1 MGNLYKRGKALGYAL
16 PAVSVAALWATAAQA
31 QTAAPG
37 AEVQLPG
44 ISVTAPTP
52 IVRTPPP
59 RAAAPQPGANTQATT
74 PPAAFVPPSGLVE
87 QVFVPLT
94 LVPSQEVL
102 AAGGSNLADSLQ
114 YKPGIAASTFAAGAS
129 RPVIRGLDNTRVSVR
144 ENGIGSHDASTV
156 SEDHAVPIDP
166 FAADQIEVV
175 RGPATLRY
183 GSGAIGG
190 VVNAS
195 NQRIPEFI
203 PRNGFTAEMRG
214 ALGSADRSA
223 EGAFKTTAGA
233 GNFAVHADSFWRRAG
248 DYAIPGGGR
257 QANTFVQSDGFSTG
271 ASVVG
276 LGGFA
281 GVSFTQFNSLYGIPG
296 AEALTSRTRID
307 MQQEKL
313 QSRGEWRVRDYGVE
327 AIRYWLGSSTYRHNE
342 VGFETG
348 APEIG
353 SRFTNDEIEGR
364 VEVQHLP
371 VSTALGEVRG
381 AVGIQLGHR
390 KLVGQSFEGG
400 DSLLDPARTR
410 TAAAFWFEELQLT
423 RNLRLQAA
431 TRIEQTSVSGSGL
444 DTSDPANPF
453 PVQGRRNYTPF
464 SASFGALYQ
473 LPANIVARAT
483 GQYAERAPDAA
494 ELFSKGPHEATTT
507 FEIGNPN
514 LRKEVAT
521 SVEVG
526 LKRTQGAFRFD
537 ASAYYTAFDGFIFK
551 QLTGQQCDDTYQ
563 SCGTGTELNQVFFR
577 QRDAAFHGV
586 DLSAQQDIG
595 RVWGGVW
602 GVDAQYDFVRARFTD
617 AAGGNVPRIPPHR
630 AGAGIFYRDQNWF
643 ARTGFLHAFDQRDIG
658 ENETLTKGYT
668 LVNADLS
675 YTWKTGVSTAT
686 ATQMTV
692 GLRGDNLLDEDVRN
706 HVSFQKNEVLQP
718 GRTVRLYGIM
728 KLN

>member
-1 MGNLYKRGKALGYAL
+1 MRIFISKFNGLSVAI
-16 PAVSVAALWATAAQA
+16 PAVSVAALWATTAQA
-31 QTAAPG
+31 QAPAAP

-59 RAAAPQPGANTQATT
+59 RAAGPQAGAGQTTAPQPVPFT
-74 PPAAFVPPSGLVE
+74 PPPGLVE

-102 AAGGSNLADSLQ
+102 AAGGANLADSLQ

-129 RPVIRGLDNTRVSVR
+129 RPIIRGLDNTRVSVR
-144 ENGIGSHDASTV
+144 ENGIGSHDASSL

-195 NQRIPEFI
+195 NQRIPEFV

-214 ALGSADRSA
+214 SLGSADRSTDGGLKA
-223 EGAFKTTAGA
+223 TAGA

-257 QANTFVQSDGFSTG
+257 QANTFVQSDGLSTG
-271 ASVVG
+271 GSVIG
-276 LGGFA
+276 LGCFA
-281 GVSFTQFNSLYGIPG
+281 GVSFTQLNSLYGIPG
-296 AEALTSRTRID
+296 ARTLESRTRID

-342 VGFETG
+342 LGFETG
-348 APEIG
+348 APQIG

-371 VSTALGEVRG
+371 VTTALGELRG
-381 AVGIQLGHR
+381 AIGVQLGNR
-390 KLVGQSFEGG
+390 KLSGLSFEGG
-400 DSLLDPARTR
+400 DSLLDPTRTR
-410 TAAAFWFEELQLT
+410 TTAAFWFEELQLT

-431 TRIEQTSVSGSGL
+431 ARIEQTSVTGSGL
-444 DTSDPANPF
+444 DTSDPNAPL
-453 PVQGRRNYTPF
+453 PVQGRRDYTPF

-483 GQYAERAPDAA
+483 GQYAERAPDAV

-526 LKRTQGAFRFD
+526 LKRTQGSFRFD
-537 ASAYYTAFDGFIFK
+537 TSAYYTAFDGFIFK
-551 QLTGQQCDDTYQ
+551 QLTGQQCNDTFA

-577 QRDAAFHGV
+577 QRNAAFHGV
-586 DLSAQQDIG
+586 ELSAQQDIG
-595 RVWGGVW
+595 KVWGGVW
-602 GVDAQYDFVRARFTD
+602 GIDGQYDFVRARFTD
-617 AAGGNVPRIPPHR
+617 AVGGNVPRIPPHR
-630 AGAGIFYRDQNWF
+630 AGAGLFYRDQNWF
-643 ARTGFLHAFDQRDIG
+643 ARTGFLHAFDQRDTG
-658 ENETLTKGYT
+658 ENETFTKGYT
-668 LVNADLS
+668 LLNADLS
-675 YTWKTGVSTAT
+675 YTWKTGEGTAT

-692 GLRGDNLLDEDVRN
+692 GLKGENLLDDDVRN
-706 HVSFQKNEVLQP
+706 HVSFQKDSVLQP
-718 GRTVRLYGIM
+718 GRTVRLYGIV

>member
-1 MGNLYKRGKALGYAL
+1 MTSFVRRGNKLAVAV
-16 PAVSVAALWATAAQA
+16 PAFSIAALWAATAQA
-31 QTAAPG
+31 QTPVAQ

-44 ISVTAPTP
+44 LSVTAPTP

-59 RAAAPQPGANTQATT
+59 RAAAPQPGTSQAAGSPT
-74 PPAAFVPPSGLVE
+74 PFVPPPGLVE

-102 AAGGSNLADSLQ
+102 ATGGANLADSLQ

-129 RPVIRGLDNTRVSVR
+129 RPIIRGMDNTRVSVR
-144 ENGIGSHDASTV
+144 ENGIGSHDASSV

-195 NQRIPEFI
+195 NQRIPEYV

-214 ALGSADRSA
+214 SLASADRSA
-223 EGAFKTTAGA
+223 DGAFKATAGA

-257 QANTFVQSDGFSTG
+257 QANTFVDSDGFSTG
-271 ASVVG
+271 ASVIG
-276 LGGFA
+276 LGGYA

-342 VGFETG
+342 VGFATG
-348 APEIG
+348 TPEIG

-371 VSTALGEVRG
+371 VATAFGELRG
-381 AVGIQLGHR
+381 AVGVQLGNR
-390 KLVGQSFEGG
+390 KLTGQSFEGG
-400 DSLLDPARTR
+400 DSLLDPTRTR

-431 TRIEQTSVSGSGL
+431 TRIEQTSVTGSGL
-444 DTSDPANPF
+444 DTTDPANPV
-453 PVQGRRNYTPF
+453 PMQGRRDYIPF

-526 LKRTQGAFRFD
+526 LKRSQGAFRFD

-551 QLTGQQCDDTYQ
+551 QLTGQQCDDTYL
-563 SCGTGTELNQVFFR
+563 SCGTGSELNQVFFR
-577 QRDAAFHGV
+577 QRNAAFHGV
-586 DLSAQQDIG
+586 ELSGQQDIG
-595 RVWGGVW
+595 RVRGGVW

-617 AAGGNVPRIPPHR
+617 AVGGNVPRISPHR
-630 AGAGIFYRDQNWF
+630 AGAGLFYRDQNWF

-658 ENETLTKGYT
+658 DNETITKGYT

-675 YTWKTGVSTAT
+675 YTWKTGMSTAA
-686 ATQMTV
+686 ATQMTI

-706 HVSFQKNEVLQP
+706 HVSFQKNDVLQP

>member
-1 MGNLYKRGKALGYAL
+1 MTKTVKRFRSLGIAF
-16 PAVSVAALWATAAQA
+16 PAVSVAALWAATAQA
-31 QTAAPG
+31 QTPTAP

-59 RAAAPQPGANTQATT
+59 RVAAPQPGGNTQAAA
-74 PPAAFVPPSGLVE
+74 PPAVFVPPPGLVE

-94 LVPSQEVL
+94 LVPSQEIL
-102 AAGGSNLADSLQ
+102 ATGGANLADSLQ
-114 YKPGIAASTFAAGAS
+114 YKPGIAASTFAPGAS

-144 ENGIGSHDASTV
+144 ENGIGSHDASTL

-203 PRNGFTAEMRG
+203 PRNGFTAEVRG
-214 ALGSADRSA
+214 AMGSADRSA

-257 QANTFVQSDGFSTG
+257 QANSFVNNDGFSTG
-271 ASVVG
+271 ASLIG
-276 LGGFA
+276 REGFV

-296 AEALTSRTRID
+296 EEARID

-327 AIRYWLGSSTYRHNE
+327 AIRYWLGSSNYRHNE

-353 SRFTNDEIEGR
+353 SRFTNKEIEGR

-371 VSTALGEVRG
+371 VGTALGELRG
-381 AVGIQLGHR
+381 AVGVQMGNSNRSGL
-390 KLVGQSFEGG
+390 SFEGLG
-400 DSLLDPARTR
+400 LLDPARTQ
-410 TAAAFWFEELQLT
+410 TVAAFWFEELQVT
-423 RNLRLQAA
+423 RSLRLQAA
-431 TRIEQTSVSGSGL
+431 TRIEQTSIKGSGF
-444 DTSDPANPF
+444 DATDPLAPVA
-453 PVQGRRNYTPF
+453 VQGRRNFTAF
-464 SASFGALYQ
+464 SGSLGALYQ
-473 LPANIVARAT
+473 LPSNVVARVN
-483 GQYAERAPDAA
+483 GQYAERSPDAA
-494 ELFSKGPHEATTT
+494 ELFSKGAHEATET

-514 LRKEVAT
+514 LRKEVAK

-526 LKRTQGAFRFD
+526 LKRGQGSFRFD
-537 ASAYYTAFDGFIFK
+537 TSAYYTAFDGFIFK
-551 QLTGQQCDDTYQ
+551 QATTNTCDGSDIACTVPGDLT
-563 SCGTGTELNQVFFR
+563 QVLFT
-577 QRDAAFHGV
+577 QRNATFYGV

-595 RVWGGVW
+595 RIWNGVW
-602 GVDAQYDFVRARFTD
+602 GVDAQYDFVRASFSD
-617 AAGGNVPRIPPHR
+617 ATGGNVPRIPPHR
-630 AGAGIFYRDQNWF
+630 LGAGIFYRDLNWF
-643 ARTGFLHAFDQRDIG
+643 ARTGFLHAFDQKQIG
-658 ENETLTKGYT
+658 ANETETSGYT
-668 LVNADLS
+668 LLNADLS
-675 YTWKTGVSTAT
+675 YTWRASATGVVMPT
-686 ATQMTV
+686 MTV
-692 GLRGDNLLDEDVRN
+692 GLKGENLLDDDVRN
-706 HVSFQKNEVLQP
+706 HVSFRKNDVLQP

>member
-1 MGNLYKRGKALGYAL
+1 VAVLVRRGGSLAAFSAVSALALGA
-16 PAVSVAALWATAAQA
+16 ATAHA
-31 QTAAPG
+31 QTAPQPQ
-37 AEVQLPG
+37 VQLPE
-44 ISVTAPTP
+44 ITVTAPTP
-52 IVRTPPP
+52 IVRAPAP
-59 RAAAPQPGANTQATT
+59 RPAQPRPGAAPATT
-74 PPAAFVPPSGLVE
+74 PPATFQPPPGLVE

-94 LVPSQEVL
+94 LVPSQEIL
-102 AAGGSNLADSLQ
+102 ATGGANLADSLQ

-129 RPVIRGLDNTRVSVR
+129 RPIIRGMDNTRVSVR
-144 ENGIGSHDASTV
+144 ENGIGSHDASSL

-166 FAADQIEVV
+166 YAADQIEVV

-183 GSGAIGG
+183 GSGAIAG

-203 PRNGFTAEMRG
+203 PRNGFTAEVRG
-214 ALGSADRSA
+214 AMGSADRSVD
-223 EGAFKTTAGA
+223 GGFKTTAGA

-257 QANTFVQSDGFSTG
+257 QANTFVDSDGFSTG
-271 ASVVG
+271 GSVIG
-276 LGGFA
+276 RDGFV

-296 AEALTSRTRID
+296 ADALTSRTRID

-313 QSRGEWRVRDYGVE
+313 QSRGEWRVRDYGIE
-327 AIRYWLGSSTYRHNE
+327 AVRYWLGSSNYRHNE

-348 APEIG
+348 AAEIG
-353 SRFTNDEIEGR
+353 SRFTNKEIEGR

-371 VSTALGEVRG
+371 IGTALGELRG
-381 AVGIQLGHR
+381 AVGVQLGNR
-390 KLVGQSFEGG
+390 ELTGLSFEGG
-400 DSLLDPARTR
+400 DSLLDPAKTR

-431 TRIEQTSVSGSGL
+431 TRIEQTSVTGAGL
-444 DTSDPANPF
+444 DTTDPLAPV
-453 PVQGRRNYTPF
+453 PVQGERNFTPF

-473 LPANIVARAT
+473 LPANIVARMT

-494 ELFSKGPHEATTT
+494 ELFSKGPHEATST

-514 LRKEVAT
+514 LRKEVAK

-526 LKRTQGAFRFD
+526 LKRSQGSFRFD
-537 ASAYYTAFDGFIFK
+537 TSAYYTAFDGFVFK

-577 QRDAAFHGV
+577 QRNAEFYGV
-586 DLSAQQDIG
+586 ELSGQQDIG
-595 RVWGGVW
+595 RVGNGIW

-617 AAGGNVPRIPPHR
+617 AAGGNVPRITPHR
-630 AGAGIFYRDQNWF
+630 AGAGLFYRDQNWF
-643 ARTGFLHAFDQRDIG
+643 ARTGFLHAFDQRDLG

-668 LVNADLS
+668 LLNADLS
-675 YTWKTGVSTAT
+675 YTWKTNPGSVLGP
-686 ATQMTV
+686 QMTV
-692 GLRGDNLLDEDVRN
+692 GLKGENLLDDDVRN
-706 HVSFQKNEVLQP
+706 HVSFQKDAVLQP
-718 GRTVRLYGIM
+718 GRTVRLYGVM